1 MVTLIPEV
9 AEVAHNMA
17 KLFPKR
23 EVTRI
28 WSREM
33 IDLHFSG
40 YHKLQARARVGNPG
54 FWKVGKCEEQN

>member
-17 KLFPKR
+17 ELFRKR
-23 EVTRI
+23 EVSRT

-33 IDLHFSG
+33 IGLHFSG

-54 FWKVGKCEEQN
+54 FWKAEKCK